1 MDHGTQSDQDKDRLR
16 ARAAAIYET
25 LKLIDNDYLL
35 AFAEAE
41 KMLKSGVSSADLI
54 YFP

>member
-25 LKLIDNDYLL
+25 LKLIHNDYLL

-41 KMLKSGVSSADLI
+41 MGFENIAKAFVSLDS
-54 YFP
+54 